1 MSLAGTF
8 SLVVTRLPSPQTFSS
23 GHVQRFRR
31 GFAVLFERLGKQQSV
46 EVVSPDTTSVSI
58 CFQGEKNVQMK
69 DFIEATSIED
79 VSAS

>member
-1 MSLAGTF
+1 M
-8 SLVVTRLPSPQTFSS
+8 
-23 GHVQRFRR
+23 
-31 GFAVLFERLGKQQSV
+31 LFERLGKQQSV